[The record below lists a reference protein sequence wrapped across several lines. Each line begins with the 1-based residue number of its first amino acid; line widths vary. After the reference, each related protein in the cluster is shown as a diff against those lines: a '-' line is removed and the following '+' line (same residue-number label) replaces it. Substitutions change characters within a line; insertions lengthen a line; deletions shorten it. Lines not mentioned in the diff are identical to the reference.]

1 MRHESLSR
9 FQPLRIQAQAF
20 QNRKKNAGHRDER
33 RDGLLF
39 PPEQRECYIHSAE
52 ISRFF
57 LCSLLLPIRMR
68 KARISQ
74 NLLPQALNLVPG
86 IAGRAVAKITAP
98 KASTL
103 MNRYGS

>member
-1 MRHESLSR
+1 MRIYLDSRRSASGPGLSKTG
-9 FQPLRIQAQAF
+9 Q
-20 QNRKKNAGHRDER
+20 KNAGHRDER

-74 NLLPQALNLVPG
+74 RLLPQALNLVPG
-86 IAGRAVAKITAP
+86 IAGRAIAKITAP

-103 MNRYGS
+103 MKRYGS